1 MPRPDD
7 LPLTDLQLALLR
19 VLWARGEA
27 TVVDVHEALARDG
40 KDLAPQTVA
49 TVLKRLENRGVVA
62 HRIEGRKHVFRALVD
77 EDETTREQLDEV
89 AERLFAG
96 DVSELVTTLLEEREI
111 AAGDLARLRR
121 LIEAKERELGAEKNT
136 GEKSDA

>member
-19 VLWARGEA
+19 VLWTRGEA
-27 TVVDVHEALARDG
+27 TVVDVHDTLARG
-40 KDLAPQTVA
+40 GRNLAPQTVA
-49 TVLKRLENRGVVA
+49 TILKRLEKRCVVA
-62 HRIEGRKHVFRALVD
+62 HRTAGRTHVFRALVG
-77 EDETTREQLDEV
+77 EDETTREQLEEV

-96 DVSELVTTLLEEREI
+96 DVSELVTTLLEKREI

-121 LIEAKERELGAEKNT
+121 LIEAKERELGGEENT
-136 GEKSDA
+136 GEKPDA